1 MLPLYSKVFL
11 SEKARAVRPLALPGY
26 LYCTR
31 QMILQPLGTY
41 YMCIKLVKCPVVW
54 YFTMDILNYWVK
66 MNAFFPKMTCSVNK
80 MWINH
85 SLLTKY
91 FVPLYSLNLNLLHCS
106 LSIVSDF
113 KMHVRVTEQSIKD
126 LRLIIK
132 LGRQSC
138 FELGA
143 VFPIAVP
150 CCVPNRIPHFW
161 IPGFFRLDLW
171 LLVLWFLAPCEL
183 N

>member
-11 SEKARAVRPLALPGY
+11 SEKARAIRPLALPGY

-31 QMILQPLGTY
+31 HMILQSPGTY

-91 FVPLYSLNLNLLHCS
+91 FVPLYSLTLNLLHCT

-113 KMHVRVTEQSIKD
+113 KMLVRVTEQSIRD

-132 LGRQSC
+132 LVHQSC
-138 FELGA
+138 LELGA
-143 VFPIAVP
+143 AFPITFHAVFQTGYP
-150 CCVPNRIPHFW
+150 IFEFQA
-161 IPGFFRLDLW
+161 FFD
-171 LLVLWFLAPCEL
+171 
-183 N
+183 

>member
-11 SEKARAVRPLALPGY
+11 SEKARAIRPLALPGY

-31 QMILQPLGTY
+31 HMILQSPGTY

-66 MNAFFPKMTCSVNK
+66 MNTFFPKMTCSVNK

-91 FVPLYSLNLNLLHCS
+91 FVPLYSLTLNLLHCT

-113 KMHVRVTEQSIKD
+113 KMLVRVTEQSIRD

-132 LGRQSC
+132 LVHQSC
-138 FELGA
+138 LELGA
-143 VFPIAVP
+143 AFPITFHAVFQTGYP
-150 CCVPNRIPHFW
+150 IFE
-161 IPGFFRLDLW
+161 FQASFD
-171 LLVLWFLAPCEL
+171 
-183 N
+183 